1 MACLPQPA
9 TGTCF
14 LAAGQASVQ
23 LRLADQPFDPV
34 RKLFVLMGLD
44 RGLCVYPKPWPGRAS
59 LGGSGSVGIPAQMI
73 Y

>member
-23 LRLADQPFDPV
+23 LRLADQPFGPV
-34 RKLFVLMGLD
+34 RKLLVLMGLD
-44 RGLCVYPKPWPGRAS
+44 RKLPIFPSIGQALAAPEA
-59 LGGSGSVGIPAQMI
+59 PAPPTPSA
-73 Y
+73 